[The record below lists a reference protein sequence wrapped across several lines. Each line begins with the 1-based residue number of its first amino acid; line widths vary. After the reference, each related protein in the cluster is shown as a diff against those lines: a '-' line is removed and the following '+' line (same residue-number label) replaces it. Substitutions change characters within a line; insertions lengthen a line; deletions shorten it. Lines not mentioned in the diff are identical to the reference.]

1 MKKVLKFF
9 LGLIVFSCALFCAVI
24 LISLEQCSIA
34 LKQCSIALKK
44 NAEKD
49 KAPKEVITRVEEYVR
64 NKYDVKAKLVDSEAN
79 YKWVGFDFI
88 IPHKEYDGSYS
99 LDMKVGGKS
108 FNVLV
113 GSDGIISDN
122 YQFPE
127 IEDSLK
133 AFFSDVLPSDD
144 IMLSMDTAMLT
155 DPIDCSDMNTFLNEH
170 HSIIELY
177 LVDSELNSDSF
188 DDIKSYARSC
198 GSTICLLSCRSA
210 NGRDSLING
219 KRTMSRGDAASKS
232 TSLYS
237 DYAMYVKEVWE
248 CQYNSTDNT
257 HAEEYNE
264 LKIDNY
270 GDLYYTVPENST
282 VRVKDS
288 DKKTYID
295 DYTGEDHHLI
305 TPSFNLTCT
314 ECITVFYP
322 VEKAESVELASNEVY
337 KCGGKQVDIIGD
349 YFIYRIYTKEWYKEN
364 KYYKDGDKKIFG
376 VYVDKYY

>member
-1 MKKVLKFF
+1 M
-9 LGLIVFSCALFCAVI
+9 
-24 LISLEQCSIA
+24 
-34 LKQCSIALKK
+34 
-44 NAEKD
+44 
-49 KAPKEVITRVEEYVR
+49 
-64 NKYDVKAKLVDSEAN
+64 
-79 YKWVGFDFI
+79 GFDFI

-99 LDMKVGGKS
+99 LDMKVGSTS

-170 HSIIELY
+170 HSIIKLY

-198 GSTICLLSCRSA
+198 DSTICLFSCRSA

-219 KRTMSRGDAASKS
+219 KRTMSRGDAASEP

-237 DYAMYVKEVWE
+237 DYAMYVKEVWR
-248 CQYNSTDNT
+248 CRYNSTDNT
-257 HAEEYNE
+257 HTEEYNE

-322 VEKAESVELASNEVY
+322 VEKAESVELAPTEVY
-337 KCGGKQVDIIGD
+337 KCGGNQVDIIGD
-349 YFIYRIYTKEWYKEN
+349 YFIYRIHTKKWYKEKN
-364 KYYKDGDKKIFG
+364 YYKDGDKQIFG
-376 VYVDKYY
+376 VYVDNYY